1 MLLLFL
7 ISTLQKTVV
16 VAVLAKQLLQLV
28 LLTEADPSMAVVVA
42 DQVVAT
48 RLRLLFDNLVLV
60 VNPTSIH
67 LAVAVLLARL
77 VLPLRLARL
86 VLTAHPLV
94 VVPEEAVA
102 DLPSKLLL
110 MVLLA
115 VLAVKVA
122 VAVAEV
128 VSA

>member
-1 MLLLFL
+1 
-7 ISTLQKTVV
+7 LQKTVV

-48 RLRLLFDNLVLV
+48 RLRLLFENLVLV
-60 VNPTSIH
+60 VDPTSIH

-86 VLTAHPLV
+86 VLPAHPLV
-94 VVPEEAVA
+94 VVAEEAVA

-110 MVLLA
+110 LVLLA

>member
-1 MLLLFL
+1 VLLLFL